1 MPDGRLPH
9 AGVDPV
15 SQPSQLLSWSKSLEE
30 DDMTP
35 VFVVDACRTPIG
47 KIKGALAEV
56 RPDHLAADVIKALL
70 DRNPGLDVAAIDDVY
85 WGAAN
90 QAGEDNRNVARMA
103 VLLAGLP
110 VEIPGATVN
119 RLCGSGMEAVGDA
132 ARAIAAGEAD
142 ICLAGGSESM
152 TRAPFVLARSA
163 DPFPRALDLADTRL
177 GWRLVSPRMQE
188 LYPPITLGETAENV
202 ADKYGVTRERQDQ
215 WALRSHRL
223 AADARDAGRFDAEI
237 VPIST
242 ERAMVRQDE
251 GINASITAEELAA
264 KRPAFRKGGTVTGGN
279 SSPLNDGAAALLL
292 MSEDAVRRA
301 GVTPLARYVGS
312 AAAGVHPDYMGIGPV
327 PAMHKAL
334 ARAGWRL
341 DEVDLLEVNEAFAAQ
356 SVAVVD
362 ELKADPAL
370 VNVNGGAIAI
380 GHPLGCSG
388 ARIVTTLL
396 HEMRRRGA
404 SRGAATM
411 CIGVGQGIASLWEA
425 A

>member
-1 MPDGRLPH
+1 M
-9 AGVDPV
+9 
-15 SQPSQLLSWSKSLEE
+15 SS
-30 DDMTP
+30 

-47 KIKGALAEV
+47 KVKGALADV
-56 RPDHLAADVIKALL
+56 RPDHLAADVIKALVA
-70 DRNPGLDVAAIDDVY
+70 RNPSLDVAAIDDVY

-110 VEIPGATVN
+110 VEVPGATVS
-119 RLCGSGMEAVGDA
+119 RLCGSGMEAVAGA
-132 ARAIAAGEAD
+132 ARLIAAGEAD
-142 ICLAGGSESM
+142 ICLTGGSESM
-152 TRAPFVLARSA
+152 TRAPFVLGRSA

-177 GWRLVSPRMQE
+177 GWRLVSPRMKE
-188 LYPPITLGETAENV
+188 MYPPITLGETAEKV
-202 ADKYGVTRERQDQ
+202 ADRYGITRERQDE

-223 AADARDAGRFDAEI
+223 AAAARDTGRFDAEI
-237 VPIST
+237 VPVTTQRGVVS
-242 ERAMVRQDE
+242 QDE
-251 GINASITAEELAA
+251 GIKADLTPEELAA
-264 KRPAFRKGGTVTGGN
+264 KPPAFRKDGTVTGGN

-292 MSEDAVRRA
+292 MSEDAVRRY
-301 GVTPLARYVGS
+301 GVTPLARYAGA

-327 PAMHKAL
+327 PAMNKVLGRVGWHIDDLDL
-334 ARAGWRL
+334 A
-341 DEVDLLEVNEAFAAQ
+341 EINEAFAAQ
-356 SVAVVD
+356 SVAVAD
-362 ELKADPAL
+362 ELKLDAER

-404 SRGAATM
+404 RRGAATM

-425 A
+425 V

>member
-1 MPDGRLPH
+1 M
-9 AGVDPV
+9 
-15 SQPSQLLSWSKSLEE
+15 SS
-30 DDMTP
+30 

-47 KIKGALAEV
+47 KIKGELAGI
-56 RPDHLAADVIKALL
+56 RPDHLAADVIKALVG
-70 DRNPGLDVAAIDDVY
+70 RNPALDVAAIDDVY

-110 VEIPGATVN
+110 AEIPGATVN
-119 RLCGSGMEAVGDA
+119 RLCGSGMEAVSDA

-202 ADKYGVTRERQDQ
+202 AERYGVSREQQDEF
-215 WALRSHRL
+215 ALRSHQRAG
-223 AADARDAGRFDAEI
+223 AAREAGRFGDEI
-237 VPIST
+237 VPVPAQAGPVI
-242 ERAMVRQDE
+242 RDE
-251 GINASITAEELAA
+251 GIRPGLTLEELAA
-264 KRPAFRKGGTVTGGN
+264 KRPAFRAGGTVTGGN
-279 SSPLNDGAAALLL
+279 SSPLNDGAAGLLL
-292 MSEDAVRRA
+292 VSERVLGG
-301 GVTPLARYVGS
+301 GVTPLARYEGT

-327 PAMHKAL
+327 PAMGKVL
-334 ARAGWRL
+334 GRAGWDVGSL
-341 DEVDLLEVNEAFAAQ
+341 DLVELNEAFAAQ
-356 SVAVVD
+356 AVAAAG
-362 ELKADPAL
+362 ELKHDPER

-388 ARIVTTLL
+388 ARITTTLL
-396 HEMRRRGA
+396 HELRRRGG
-404 SRGAATM
+404 SRGAAAM
-411 CIGVGQGIASLWEA
+411 CIGVGQGIATLWRA
-425 A
+425 P

>member
-1 MPDGRLPH
+1 M
-9 AGVDPV
+9 
-15 SQPSQLLSWSKSLEE
+15 SS
-30 DDMTP
+30 

-47 KIKGALAEV
+47 KVKGALAEV
-56 RPDHLAADVIKALL
+56 RPDHLAADTLKALIARNAFL
-70 DRNPGLDVAAIDDVY
+70 DPNTIDDVY

-119 RLCGSGMEAVGDA
+119 RLCGSGMEAVSDA
-132 ARAIAAGEAD
+132 ARAIAAGDAD
-142 ICLAGGSESM
+142 ICVAGGTESM
-152 TRAPFVLARSA
+152 TRAPFVVARTA
-163 DPFPRALDLADTRL
+163 DPYPRSLDLADTRL

-188 LYPPITLGETAENV
+188 MYPPISLGETAENV
-202 ADKYGVTRERQDQ
+202 ADKYGVTRERQDE

-223 AADARDAGRFDAEI
+223 AAAARDAGRFDAEI
-237 VPIST
+237 VSVT
-242 ERAMVRQDE
+242 TSKGDVTADE
-251 GINASITAEELAA
+251 GINAAITLGQLAA
-264 KRPAFRKGGTVTGGN
+264 KKPAFRKGGTVTGGN

-292 MSEDAVRRA
+292 MSEEAVYRT
-301 GVTPLARYVGS
+301 GVTPIARYVGA

-327 PAMHKAL
+327 PAMNRAL
-334 ARAGWRL
+334 ARARWRTEGL
-341 DEVDLLEVNEAFAAQ
+341 ELVEVNEAFAAQ

-362 ELKADPAL
+362 ELKLDAEK
-370 VNVNGGAIAI
+370 VNVNGGAIAL

-404 SRGAATM
+404 VRAAATM
-411 CIGVGQGIASLWEA
+411 CIGVGQGIAILWEA
-425 A
+425 P

>member
-1 MPDGRLPH
+1 
-9 AGVDPV
+9 
-15 SQPSQLLSWSKSLEE
+15 
-30 DDMTP
+30 

-70 DRNPGLDVAAIDDVY
+70 ARNAGLDPAVIDDVY

-119 RLCGSGMEAVGDA
+119 RLCGSGMEAVSDA
-132 ARAIAAGEAD
+132 ARAIAAGDLD
-142 ICLAGGSESM
+142 ICVAGGSESM

-163 DPFPRALDLADTRL
+163 DAFPRSLDLADTRL

-188 LYPPITLGETAENV
+188 MYPPITLGETAENV
-202 ADKYGVTRERQDQ
+202 ADKYGVTRERQDA

-223 AADARDAGRFDAEI
+223 AAAARDAGRFDAET
-237 VPIST
+237 VPVTTSRG
-242 ERAMVRQDE
+242 EVLHDE
-251 GINASITAEELAA
+251 GIKGDLTLAELAG
-264 KRPAFRKGGTVTGGN
+264 KRAAFRTGGTVTGGN

-292 MSEDAVRRA
+292 MSEAAVSRL
-301 GVTPLARYVGS
+301 GVTPLARYVGAS
-312 AAAGVHPDYMGIGPV
+312 AAGVHPDYMGIGPV
-327 PAMHKAL
+327 PAMGRVL
-334 ARAGWRL
+334 ARSGWGVGDL
-341 DEVDLLEVNEAFAAQ
+341 DLVEVNEAFASQ

-362 ELKADPAL
+362 ELKLDPER

-396 HEMRRRGA
+396 HEMRRRGV

-411 CIGVGQGIASLWEA
+411 CIGVGQGIASLWETV
-425 A
+425 

>member
-1 MPDGRLPH
+1 M
-9 AGVDPV
+9 
-15 SQPSQLLSWSKSLEE
+15 SS
-30 DDMTP
+30 

-47 KIKGALAEV
+47 KIKGALAQV
-56 RPDHLAADVIKALL
+56 RPDHLAADVIAALVG
-70 DRNPGLDVAAIDDVY
+70 RHPQLDVAAIDDVY

-202 ADKYGVTRERQDQ
+202 AYRYGITRERQDQ

-237 VPIST
+237 VPVST
-242 ERAMVRQDE
+242 ERAVVRQDE
-251 GINASITAEELAA
+251 GINASLTAEELAA
-264 KRPAFRKGGTVTGGN
+264 KKPAFRKGGTVTGGN

-292 MSEDAVRRA
+292 MSADAVRRA

-334 ARAGWRL
+334 GRAGWRL
-341 DEVDLLEVNEAFAAQ
+341 DEVDLIEVNEAFAAQ

-362 ELKADPAL
+362 ELKCDPGL

-404 SRGAATM
+404 ARGAATM

-425 A
+425 P

>member
-1 MPDGRLPH
+1 
-9 AGVDPV
+9 V
-15 SQPSQLLSWSKSLEE
+15 SS
-30 DDMTP
+30 

-47 KIKGALAEV
+47 TIKGALAQV
-56 RPDHLAADVIKALL
+56 RPDRLAADVIAALVA
-70 DRNPGLDVAAIDDVY
+70 RNPGLDVAAIDDVY

-119 RLCGSGMEAVGDA
+119 RLCGSGMEAVCDA

-202 ADKYGVTRERQDQ
+202 ADRYGITRERQDQ

-242 ERAMVRQDE
+242 ERAVVRRDE
-251 GINASITAEELAA
+251 GINASLTAEELAA
-264 KRPAFRKGGTVTGGN
+264 RKPAFRPGGTVTGGN

-292 MSEDAVRRA
+292 MSADAARRS
-301 GVTPLARYVGS
+301 GVTPLARYAGA

-334 ARAGWRL
+334 GRAGWRQ
-341 DEVDLLEVNEAFAAQ
+341 DEVDLIEINEAFAAQ
-356 SVAVVD
+356 SVAVMD
-362 ELKADPAL
+362 ELKCDPGL

-388 ARIVTTLL
+388 ARIVATLL

-404 SRGAATM
+404 ARGAATM
-411 CIGVGQGIASLWEA
+411 CIGVGQGIASLWA
-425 A
+425 AP